1 MSRLLATAGARL
13 LPPSRA
19 AFCRQA
25 LLRPP
30 APPAAAAR
38 RLCPSP
44 RLGGSA
50 NRFFRPSSAM
60 MAGSSPASWPELPA
74 APASVHDFWFNGAPQ
89 ENNPSLWWAGGPAV
103 DAEVKERFG
112 ALVGA
117 ALAGEL
123 GPEWEAS
130 PRATVAKALLC
141 DQFTRQM
148 HRGTASAFAGD
159 ATAQSLA
166 TSLAARPEWVASLS
180 PFERTFGIVLSCMH
194 SESLELHEL
203 GASLLREWAA
213 EDGVTDSAAE
223 AYTGTLGFLVEHTEV
238 VRRFGR
244 YPSRNAALG
253 RAPTPEEEAYLKTEA
268 KPWELSQA
276 AK

>member
-1 MSRLLATAGARL
+1 
-13 LPPSRA
+13 
-19 AFCRQA
+19 
-25 LLRPP
+25 
-30 APPAAAAR
+30 
-38 RLCPSP
+38 
-44 RLGGSA
+44 
-50 NRFFRPSSAM
+50 M

-141 DQFTRQM
+141 DQFTRQLCQNTYDRGVPEAALCSLPYSLLRVRL

-180 PFERTFGIVLSCMH
+180 PFERTFGIVLPCMH